1 MAREYQ
7 GDVVCSCGREVPA
20 YLTGGGMLTT
30 SCGWCRKQVHCP
42 TGSNSYRH
50 MKDSL
55 KNGVNPEI
63 APPKPTTAK
72 KPAPTLENKHIEQ
85 FKPAAPPMPPN
96 VITETKEKTIFDI
109 FNKG

>member
-7 GDVVCSCGREVPA
+7 GDVVCSCSRDVPA

-30 SCGWCRKQVHCP
+30 SCGWCRKQIHCP
-42 TGSNSYRH
+42 TGSSSFRH

-63 APPKPTTAK
+63 AAPKPPPAK
-72 KPAPTLENKHIEQ
+72 KPAPPMVEKPIETS
-85 FKPAAPPMPPN
+85 KPLPATPAAE
-96 VITETKEKTIFDI
+96 IKEKTIFDI